1 MEPLNDDIFQLFIEK
16 LGGQLSASEEA
27 HIEKKLAT
35 DLAFKAAWEKLE
47 QDALAMKAGTFA
59 ANIDTGEALAKVRAQ
74 LQPAPKKTFT
84 LKRALPAAAVLL
96 LLASGAY
103 FLLKPAPKNAGT
115 LAGIR
120 VTKQPVELKLANG
133 QTITLN
139 DSAAIPLNNATL
151 NTGNNTLAYTS
162 EDTTVNTLQVP
173 AGENYHLVLSDG
185 TEVWLNAASTL
196 SFPFHFGK
204 GNRQVTV
211 SGEAFFKV
219 AQNASQPFI
228 VRTPLTEVQVLGTS
242 FNINTY
248 ESGTVNT
255 ALINGSVI
263 TKNAG
268 GQQLKLTPGM
278 QAGFTAAKG
287 FSSTAFDEDEV
298 LSWMKGIYYYHRMSL
313 PELADVA
320 GRFYGAS
327 FHVDKAKFSHITVTG
342 LMERDKLKEFLA
354 DLKTTASISYRF
366 ENNEIYLQ

>member
-16 LGGQLSASEEA
+16 LGGQLSAEDEA
-27 HIEKKLAT
+27 YIENMLAT
-35 DLAFKAAWEKLE
+35 DPAFKSAWQQLE
-47 QDALAMKAGTFA
+47 RDALAMKAGQYGA
-59 ANIDTGEALAKVRAQ
+59 SIDPEDALAKVKAQ
-74 LQPAPKKTFT
+74 LQPAPARTFR
-84 LKRALPAAAVLL
+84 LKRALPAAAILL
-96 LLASGAY
+96 LLATGTY
-103 FLLKPAPKNAGT
+103 FLLKPGPERNKTIAS
-115 LAGIR
+115 IQ

-185 TEVWLNAASTL
+185 TEVWLNAASSL

-248 ESGTVNT
+248 EQGTVHT
-255 ALINGSVI
+255 ALVNGSVI

-287 FSSTAFDEDEV
+287 FTSAAFDEEEV
-298 LSWMKGIYYYHRMSL
+298 LSWMKGIHYYYRMPL

-327 FHVDKAKFSHITVTG
+327 FHVDKARFAHITVTG